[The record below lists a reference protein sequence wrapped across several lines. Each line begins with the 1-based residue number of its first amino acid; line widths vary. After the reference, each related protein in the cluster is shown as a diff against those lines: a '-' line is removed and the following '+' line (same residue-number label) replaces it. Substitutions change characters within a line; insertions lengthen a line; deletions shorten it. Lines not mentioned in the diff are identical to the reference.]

1 MFLVGARYDNL
12 PGPSVTFT
20 CPVCRSGPAQGTSY
34 EQTETVLFLLFVP
47 TSQTHTTFVVCG
59 NCRTRLVTRMT
70 LAELRQCV
78 GEDIS
83 RFVAYRVS
91 IVFKTLSV
99 CAILCCWAPI
109 LGTTLAGVA
118 LGGTRKT
125 RSLWRSLAIIALVV
139 SLIPDVVLV
148 LGLII

>member
-1 MFLVGARYDNL
+1 
-12 PGPSVTFT
+12 
-20 CPVCRSGPAQGTSY
+20 
-34 EQTETVLFLLFVP
+34 
-47 TSQTHTTFVVCG
+47 
-59 NCRTRLVTRMT
+59 MT

-125 RSLWRSLAIIALVV
+125 RRLWRSLAIIALVV